1 VFVLAS
7 AEAIPVAAITAAA
20 TLVAASVI
28 ARVTVLTMK
37 DRLRHDRELAD
48 IDDLSKLLDEA
59 AIALDQAVPAELVD
73 LSLTPHP
80 RQLEAKRRMD
90 DDARALDA
98 LHAQLAVRLGPREGV
113 TLTLGEAIDCL
124 RAIGREIP
132 RGEGALSAQSPEVR
146 KAKAEHMSG
155 AMHALRMSA
164 AAFVEAAVERAGT
177 VATQTGTSEAATS

>member
-1 VFVLAS
+1 MFVLAS

-59 AIALDQAVPAELVD
+59 AIALDRAVPAELVD

-80 RQLEAKRRMD
+80 RQLAKRRMD